1 MGKNMTIYFSDDVLE
16 LIGEV
21 DGKGTLINELI
32 REHFSHDEET
42 LRRKVDMAEQE
53 FNALNARLKLKVQQR
68 EDLLQQQKKIKK
80 QTQAQIDRANVV
92 AGIKAQYDAG
102 EMTTDEYLNWF
113 NDNPPSKKKR

>member
-1 MGKNMTIYFSDDVLE
+1 MTIYFSDDVLE

-113 NDNPPSKKKR
+113 DDNPPSKKKR